1 MALVLDRPSGFG
13 THFTTV
19 KRVNNTAQS
28 DNSSRF
34 CSRSAMLTNFKKQF
48 VVEESTTLMQR
59 TLKSKVVEIIYATW
73 LHLNPLDHN
82 EVEIV

>member
-1 MALVLDRPSGFG
+1 
-13 THFTTV
+13 
-19 KRVNNTAQS
+19 
-28 DNSSRF
+28 
-34 CSRSAMLTNFKKQF
+34 MLTNFKKQF